1 MNLEHTSPNELN
13 GRNAFLPSPMSC
25 ASIAAPT
32 IPVAAAV
39 AAIVAM
45 GISL

>member
-1 MNLEHTSPNELN
+1 MDELH